1 MGSIDALSRTYRRLR
16 GLSWPRDYPIAQFP
30 NPPLIVAL
38 VAFALRW
45 VTPEAWADALTAIGY
60 VFLAA
65 WAYLEL
71 AEGVNLFRRVLGA
84 AALVYVIVLIA
95 TAGVATAAAAAHQ
108 PTARAHSVGGQVVPS
123 GTAPWAVALEALQ
136 AEDTPAAFCSGAL
149 ISPTYVLTA
158 AHCAQIEGLNSAA
171 AVRKAQLAVR
181 FGNLPGRPAV
191 AARRMTLP
199 GGYWVF
205 SWGTRQQSDIAL
217 VELAAP
223 APTAPHPLS
232 HSAPAEGAPIT
243 ALGYGTTPT
252 SPVLSTDLMQAW
264 SLVSAPGPCGGMAPA
279 GYTVKVFP
287 QTETCAVAGPSGT
300 TPPLDGATCGGDSGG
315 PWLAPDLSAIV
326 GVTSWG
332 RLNACRQPPNL
343 RTSVFAKLNP
353 VAGWLKRQTG
363 APLFGE
369 APVPVDHAG
378 PRGATLRTGQL
389 GAAGLPVAVSARG
402 TNWKAA
408 VFVTFCRDGDAQ
420 PVRAT
425 VVVGLGP
432 RHPSGVARP
441 PASWG
446 PNPPGL
452 DASLVGARVWRP
464 DNLNGVTLTTD
475 G

>member
-1 MGSIDALSRTYRRLR
+1 M
-16 GLSWPRDYPIAQFP
+16 
-30 NPPLIVAL
+30 
-38 VAFALRW
+38 
-45 VTPEAWADALTAIGY
+45 
-60 VFLAA
+60 AA
-65 WAYLEL
+65 TC
-71 AEGVNLFRRVLGA
+71 
-84 AALVYVIVLIA
+84 I
-95 TAGVATAAAAAHQ
+95 TTAAAAPHAAS
-108 PTARAHSVGGQVVPS
+108 ARAHSVGGQVLPM

-136 AEDTPAAFCSGAL
+136 MGDTPTKFCSGAL
-149 ISPTYVLTA
+149 IAPTYVLTA
-158 AHCAQIEGLNSAA
+158 AHCAQIEGLDSAA

-217 VELAAP
+217 VELVSP
-223 APTAPHPLS
+223 APTAPQPLS
-232 HSAPAEGAPIT
+232 HSAPPEGAPIT

-252 SPVLSTDLMQAW
+252 SPVLSDDLMQSW
-264 SLVSAPGPCGGMAPA
+264 SLVAAPGPCGGTAPA
-279 GYTVKVFP
+279 GYEVRVFP
-287 QTETCAVAGPSGT
+287 HTETCTVAGPSGT

-315 PWLAPDLSAIV
+315 PWLAPDLAAIV

-332 RLNACRQPPNL
+332 RLNACRQPPSL
-343 RTSVFAKLNP
+343 RTSVFARLSP

-369 APVPVDHAG
+369 APVPIDHAA
-378 PRGATLRTGQL
+378 PRRATLRAGSL
-389 GAAGLPVAVSARG
+389 GPTGLPVTVRARG

-408 VFVTFCRDGDAQ
+408 AFVTFTRDGDAQ
-420 PVRAT
+420 PSRVT
-425 VVVGLGP
+425 VSVGLGP

-452 DASLVGARVWRP
+452 EASLIAARVWRP
-464 DNLNGVTLTTD
+464 DNLNGVTLTAGD
-475 G
+475 